1 MKLIQF
7 VGRRELCEGVETGR
21 EEIWCEKEIQAE
33 QDMRE
38 GDIEIDRLAWSETEL
53 SAMIDLAG

>member
-1 MKLIQF
+1 M
-7 VGRRELCEGVETGR
+7 CEGVETGR
-21 EEIWCEKEIQAE
+21 EKIWCEKEIQRE

-38 GDIEIDRLAWSETEL
+38 GDIEIDRPAWSETQL

>member
-7 VGRRELCEGVETGR
+7 VGRRELCEGVETRR
-21 EEIWCEKEIQAE
+21 EEIWCEKERYGVSKGGE
-33 QDMRE
+33 
-38 GDIEIDRLAWSETEL
+38 IETDRPACRGTEL

>member
-1 MKLIQF
+1 M
-7 VGRRELCEGVETGR
+7 CEGVETGR
-21 EEIWCEKEIQAE
+21 EEIWCEKEIQRE

-38 GDIEIDRLAWSETEL
+38 GDIEIDRPAWSETEL

>member
-21 EEIWCEKEIQAE
+21 EEIWCEKE
-33 QDMRE
+33 RY
-38 GDIEIDRLAWSETEL
+38 TERK
-53 SAMIDLAG
+53 I